1 MLNSD
6 YSGVLG
12 FFQNANS
19 WGMMFSSMLENTGSS
34 SSIGI
39 LSLAATSN
47 SNNESMLNAN
57 ISKEESMI
65 SVERKSLMAVLNSA
79 NEIMQGLPT
88 QLDGINQ
95 LYSAI
100 TGYNQSK

>member
-1 MLNSD
+1 
-6 YSGVLG
+6 
-12 FFQNANS
+12 
-19 WGMMFSSMLENTGSS
+19 
-34 SSIGI
+34 
-39 LSLAATSN
+39 
-47 SNNESMLNAN
+47 
-57 ISKEESMI
+57 MI